1 MTARS
6 SDFLLPPSGDSSSG
20 IPNREHDVP
29 GSGRDVPFI
38 YGVNIMK
45 SFALIISLSAFVLAS
60 LVLASGWI
68 SNIVTSHA
76 ALSGVMVG
84 FMVAQLFRER
94 S

>member
-1 MTARS
+1 MIRHREFPTGNTTFPARGVVFHS
-6 SDFLLPPSGDSSSG
+6 L
-20 IPNREHDVP
+20 
-29 GSGRDVPFI
+29 
-38 YGVNIMK
+38 GVNIMK